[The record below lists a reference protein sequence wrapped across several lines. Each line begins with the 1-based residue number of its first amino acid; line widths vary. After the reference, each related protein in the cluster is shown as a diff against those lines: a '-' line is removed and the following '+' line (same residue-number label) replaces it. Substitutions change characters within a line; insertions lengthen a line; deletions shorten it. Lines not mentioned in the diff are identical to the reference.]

1 MNSPIDKRIC
11 PGCGRRCGRWGCKR
25 CGYSGDIPTTRE
37 ILAMGP
43 DEALFTD
50 VDLAA
55 YVRSLLR
62 DVRQH
67 EGW

>member
-1 MNSPIDKRIC
+1 MPSPIDKRIC
-11 PGCGRRCGRWGCKR
+11 PGCGRRCGRWGCR
-25 CGYSGDIPTTRE
+25 SCNYDGDIPTTRE
-37 ILAMGP
+37 VLVG
-43 DEALFTD
+43 DVGRFSD